1 MLAGIIR
8 IKNVYCDRQGARSVD
23 VGSKKP
29 CASTAVQR
37 ANIRESWTSSGSV
50 GILCEGGFYISYGII
65 SVARLFRGEE
75 FLLDQAKNP
84 RV

>member
-1 MLAGIIR
+1 MR
-8 IKNVYCDRQGARSVD
+8 IKKIYCDRLGTRIVD
-23 VGSKKP
+23 IRSKKL

-37 ANIRESWTSSGSV
+37 ANIRESWTSSDSV
-50 GILCEGGFYISYGII
+50 GILCEGCFYISYGII